1 MPELSFDPLTVLFF
15 VVAFLPA
22 VVVHE
27 VSHGWM
33 AVRLG
38 DPSPRMYGRLTLNPA
53 KHIDVFGTIIVPAL
67 LLLPV
72 LFGRSGVA
80 LGYAKPMPLNP
91 SYLKNERQLI
101 WVMAAGPVTNIL
113 VALVGAV
120 AYRLVGAPGGLVFTF
135 FDIWIITNLL
145 LAMLNLFP
153 IPPLD
158 GSRVLA
164 LFLPPRARE
173 VFESWQAYGALFI
186 LVIVFIIPAPVIG
199 LAAAAA
205 DGLRNLLVI

>member
-1 MPELSFDPLTVLFF
+1 MTQLSFDPLTVLFF
-15 VVAFLPA
+15 AVAFIPA

-53 KHIDVFGTIIVPAL
+53 RHIDVFGTIIVPAL

-72 LFGRSGVA
+72 LFGRPGVA

-91 SYLKNERQLI
+91 QYLKNERQLI
-101 WVMAAGPVTNIL
+101 WVMAVGPLANIVL
-113 VALVGAV
+113 AV
-120 AYRLVGAPGGLVFTF
+120 AGALAYRVVGAPGGLVFGF

-199 LAAAAA
+199 LAADAA
-205 DGLRNLLVI
+205 DGLRNLLVG